1 MEALI
6 TSPIGLVAGI
16 TLITAVTLYLQNY
29 KFFTKLGPVITCIIL
44 GVILS
49 NTGIMPFESSV
60 YDAFFT
66 FTIPL
71 SITMFLLPVNIREWI
86 KLAKKP
92 LIAIVIAAFSIFI
105 VGTLG
110 GVLMADKI
118 QEGWKLTGMFVGTYI
133 GGSSNLNAIGAGLD
147 ASPSLFG
154 AANAADYVIGL
165 PMMLLL
171 FSLPRLFEK
180 SKFLKKHYPY
190 SLPDEIVY
198 AEGEDDGGFFASKE
212 WSIEEV
218 AILFATGSIVN
229 FVATGLAGFVP
240 AGIEGAVRVILI
252 TTIALLLG
260 QVKFFNNL
268 RGSRE
273 LGMFVS
279 TSFLA
284 VIGLGIDLK
293 QFASA
298 SPLIGVLCAF
308 ILGFGLLLY
317 VVICKLFKI
326 PYHYAISSITAAVVD
341 GPTSAIV
348 SSSANWTGIVATAI
362 VVGAIGGAMGNY
374 LGFASA
380 YLVKAIL
387 GL

>member
-1 MEALI
+1 MSSLI

-16 TLITAVTLYLQNY
+16 TVITAVTLYLQNY
-29 KFFTKLGPVITCIIL
+29 KFFKFLGPVMTCIIL

-49 NTGIMPFESSV
+49 NMGVMPFEADV

-66 FTIPL
+66 FGIPL
-71 SITMFLLPVNIREWI
+71 SITMFLLPVNIKEWV
-86 KLAKKP
+86 KLAKLP
-92 LIAIVIAAFSIFI
+92 IISMLIAAFSVF
-105 VGTLG
+105 VMGSLG

-118 QEGWKLTGMFVGTYI
+118 EEGWKLTGMFVGTYI
-133 GGSSNLNAIGAGLD
+133 GGSSNLNAVGTGLGA
-147 ASPSLFG
+147 SSNLFG

-171 FSLPRLFEK
+171 FSLPNLFMK
-180 SKFLKKHYPY
+180 NKFLKKHWPY
-190 SLPDEIVY
+190 SLPDDVVY
-198 AEGEDDGGFFASKE
+198 AEQEEGGFFDAKE

-218 AILFATGSIVN
+218 AILFALGSLVN
-229 FVATGLAGFVP
+229 FVATGLAGYFP
-240 AGIEGAVRVILI
+240 AGIEGAIRVILI
-252 TTIALLLG
+252 TTFALGLG
-260 QVKFFNNL
+260 QIKFFNNL

-273 LGMFVS
+273 LGMYIS

-298 SPLIGVLCAF
+298 APLIGVLCAF
-308 ILGFGLLLY
+308 ILFGGFALH
-317 VVICKLFKI
+317 VILCRVFKI
-326 PYHYAISSITAAVVD
+326 PYQYLVTSITAAIVD
-341 GPTSAIV
+341 GPTSALV
-348 SSSANWTGIVATAI
+348 SSSAEWSGLVATSI
-362 VVGAIGGAMGNY
+362 VVGAIGGALGNY
-374 LGFASA
+374 LGFGSA